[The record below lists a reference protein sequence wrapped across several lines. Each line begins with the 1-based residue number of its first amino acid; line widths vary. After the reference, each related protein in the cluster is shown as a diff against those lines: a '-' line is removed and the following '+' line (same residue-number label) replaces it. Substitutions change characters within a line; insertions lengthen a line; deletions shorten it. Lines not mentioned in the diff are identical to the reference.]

1 MPHFGKKSIDRLNS
15 CDERLIKIM
24 HNVIELYDFTVLCGY
39 RGEKEQN
46 EAFESGASNARWGQ
60 SKHNTSPSKAID
72 IAPYDKGVDWND
84 HVAFNFLATLVFD
97 EAQKQGVKI
106 RWGGHFKSISD
117 KPHFELM
124 ED

>member
-1 MPHFGKKSIDRLNS
+1 MPHFGKSSIDRLNT

-24 HNVIELYDFTVLCGY
+24 HSVIELYDFSVLCGH

-46 EAFESGASNARWGQ
+46 EAFANGTSKAKWGQ
-60 SKHNTSPSKAID
+60 SKHNSKPSKAID
-72 IAPYDKGVDWND
+72 IAPYPTNWQDTE
-84 HVAFNFLATLVFD
+84 AFTFLATLVFD

-106 RWGGHFKSISD
+106 RWGGHFKSLKD
-117 KPHFELM
+117 FPHYELM